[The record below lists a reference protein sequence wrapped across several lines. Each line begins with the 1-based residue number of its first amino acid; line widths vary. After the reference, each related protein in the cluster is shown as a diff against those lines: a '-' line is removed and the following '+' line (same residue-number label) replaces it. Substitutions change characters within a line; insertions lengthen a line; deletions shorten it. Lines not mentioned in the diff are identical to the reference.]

1 MIACVVLMHVEI
13 PLNAKADASVLCSVA
28 IVVASLPVLLRSQA
42 PVVAYVLGFV
52 TMYGVIE
59 TVAVYNT
66 MPAPVVL
73 CAYAVAERY
82 GLRAALITGVGSLP
96 VVLAILQVFSPHGI
110 LGWGTAQNLALIPPP
125 LALGVAAHA
134 RRGYTTMLIERAE
147 SAERSRED
155 EALRRVGEERLRI
168 ARDVHDVVAHAMV
181 TINVQAGV
189 GAHLLD
195 RDPAQAYDTLRK
207 IKQVSG
213 DALTDLRA
221 MLGLLREDGSECEPA
236 PPVQRLADLGDLR
249 ESLAA
254 AGVDVAVD
262 VDPAARAL
270 PASVDATC
278 FRVVQEALT
287 NTLRHA
293 GSTSAQVRVVRAD
306 DRVLLEV
313 LDGGGTPADRCATPP
328 RARPDR
334 ACGARC
340 DGTSTRA
347 ARQRR
352 LAGRGVDPV
361 VRPDAS
367 PSGATSGCRRRDDRS
382 PHRHQRRHHPR
393 APGRR
398 PGLLRAGFRALLDSD
413 PGIAVVGEAADGE
426 AAVRL
431 ALQTRPD
438 VVLMD
443 VRCRGS
449 TASPPRR
456 GSPPTPRWPP
466 PGWWC

>member
-1 MIACVVLMHVEI
+1 MARLALRRPRPVDVALTLACIVLMHVEI
-13 PLNAKADASVLCSVA
+13 PLNAKADASLVGSVA
-28 IVVASLPVLLRSQA
+28 IVVASLPVLLRSQT
-42 PVVAYVLGFV
+42 PVLAYVLSFI
-52 TMYGVIE
+52 TMYGVIA
-59 TVAVYNT
+59 TVSVYNT

-82 GLRAALITGVGSLP
+82 GLRAALVTGIASLP

-110 LGWGTAQNLALIPPP
+110 LSWGTAQNLALIPLP

-147 SAERSRED
+147 AAERSREA
-155 EALRRVGEERLRI
+155 EASRRVDEERLRI

-195 RDPAQAYDTLRK
+195 RDPAQAYDTLRS

-221 MLGLLREDGSECEPA
+221 MLGLLREEGGGADVGGAAPA

-254 AGVDVAVD
+254 AGLDVAFD
-262 VDPAARAL
+262 VDPGARTL
-270 PASVDATC
+270 PAAVDATC

-306 DRVLLEV
+306 GRVVLEV
-313 LDGGGTPADRCATPP
+313 LDSGGTPSRPLRDSGSGHGLTGMRERVAALGGTLDAGP
-328 RARPDR
+328 RASGGWRV
-334 ACGARC
+334 
-340 DGTSTRA
+340 A
-347 ARQRR
+347 ASIPLVQS
-352 LAGRGVDPV
+352 
-361 VRPDAS
+361 DAS
-367 PSGATSGCRRRDDRS
+367 PVGRD
-382 PHRHQRRHHPR
+382 
-393 APGRR
+393 
-398 PGLLRAGFRALLDSD
+398 
-413 PGIAVVGEAADGE
+413 VG
-426 AAVRL
+426 V
-431 ALQTRPD
+431 P
-438 VVLMD
+438 
-443 VRCRGS
+443 
-449 TASPPRR
+449 AS
-456 GSPPTPRWPP
+456 
-466 PGWWC
+466 